1 MSVNAPLDRVRW
13 ASVLAGLF
21 TALVSIIVLTILGVA
36 IGLSTVDANNLNNLG
51 LGAGIYG
58 AAAAII
64 SFALGGYMAART
76 AAVTGRGNGSLNG
89 FMVWVVAI
97 PLIVNLLGTGIGSL
111 LGTATNV
118 AATAANTAAQVAA
131 PVVGAAA
138 QATLQSPAGAA
149 TAIQVAPANSA
160 SGAQAT
166 VSGAQAAAPGAQASV
181 APGVQG
187 VATQVSGVVDQ
198 AQAQLQN
205 VTPQDVENAAH
216 SASGTAW
223 GVLAALVLS
232 GLAAA
237 LGGLIGWRN
246 YPTEI
251 ASFNRATSS

>member
-1 MSVNAPLDRVRW
+1 MPSMSLNAPLDRVRW

-21 TALVSIIVLTILGVA
+21 TALVSIIVLTVLGVA

-58 AAAAII
+58 AVAAII

-97 PLIVNLLGTGIGSL
+97 PLIVNLLGAGVGSL

-118 AATAANTAAQVAA
+118 AASAANTAAQVAA
-131 PVVGAAA
+131 PIVATAA
-138 QATLQSPAGAA
+138 QATLQSPAG
-149 TAIQVAPANSA
+149 TAVNSA
-160 SGAQAT
+160 SGVQAT
-166 VSGAQAAAPGAQASV
+166 TVPGTQATV

-187 VATQVSGVVDQ
+187 VATQVSNAVDQ
-198 AQAQLQN
+198 AQTQLQN
-205 VTPQDVENAAH
+205 VTPQDVQNAARN
-216 SASGTAW
+216 ASGTAW
-223 GVLAALVLS
+223 GVLAALILS

-237 LGGLIGWRN
+237 LGGLVGWRSF
-246 YPTEI
+246 PTEI
-251 ASFNRATSS
+251 ADFNRAATS